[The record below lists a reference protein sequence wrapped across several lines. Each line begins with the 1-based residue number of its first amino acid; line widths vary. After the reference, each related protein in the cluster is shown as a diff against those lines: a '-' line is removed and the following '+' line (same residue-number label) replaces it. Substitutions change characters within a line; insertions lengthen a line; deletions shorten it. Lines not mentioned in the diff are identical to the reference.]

1 MIKKLWDKFHE
12 IIMYLIFGV
21 ATTIVSWV
29 TYALFTKTIPTISFW
44 IITVDNTI
52 SANVLS
58 WVCAVLF
65 AYITNKLW
73 VFDSKSWN
81 LKLVTREL
89 GLFVS
94 SRLATGV
101 IEWVGL
107 PFLIKIGVNQTILGI
122 EGMLAKIIV
131 SVIVVILNYVFSKL
145 FIFKNKKNVGE
156 PTEDELKSTDKI
168 IEDILDDIQKNK

>member
-1 MIKKLWDKFHE
+1 MKKLWDKYHE
-12 IIMYLIFGV
+12 FIMYMVFG
-21 ATTIVSWV
+21 AGTTVVSWV
-29 TYALFTKTIPTISFW
+29 SFALFTVIVPTFSFCR
-44 IITVDNTI
+44 ITVDHTI
-52 SANVLS
+52 SANILS

-81 LKLVTREL
+81 LRLVFKEF

-107 PFLIKIGVNQTILGI
+107 PLLIKVGVNQTILGF
-122 EGMLAKIIV
+122 EGMLAKILVSIIV
-131 SVIVVILNYVFSKL
+131 IILNYIFSKL
-145 FIFKNKKNVGE
+145 FIFKRKKTITE
-156 PTEDELKSTDKI
+156 MTKDEKKPTDQI
-168 IEDILDDIQKNK
+168 INEILDDIHNK

>member
-21 ATTIVSWV
+21 ATTVVSWV
-29 TYALFTKTIPTISFW
+29 TFALFTKIVPTISFLG
-44 IITVDNTI
+44 ITIEHTT

-58 WVCAVLF
+58 WVCAVIF
-65 AYITNKLW
+65 AYVTNKLW

-81 LKLVTREL
+81 LKLVAKEL

-107 PFLIKIGVNQTILGI
+107 PLLIKFGVDQAILGI

-145 FIFKNKKNVGE
+145 FIFKDKKNVGT
-156 PTEDELKSTDKI
+156 PTPDELKSTDKI
-168 IEDILDDIQKNK
+168 IEDILSDIENK